1 MILWHVHLAFYH
13 FDVHTAFSLIF
24 SLHAF
29 FKTVTFSSRFILKLR
44 CGKKKYQKGLRTS
57 SFCKQQTRSRDPQW
71 ACTVRILRHL
81 FTVKQLAKSL
91 YLAYSAIGRN
101 LRLFRVVS
109 TYFLLSTVIQ
119 FKHTSSAYIHTF
131 FEMALALL
139 FCVIRSVPLS
149 FGQWTTLGGAD
160 LSCSRFWALLYMVM
174 WWFQRKL
181 ELGEAF
187 YQRRRIWRRA
197 RSWSLSSKE
206 KGLTS
211 EITEL
216 CLQKNSI
223 VIAKDWCAILVG
235 FI

>member
-1 MILWHVHLAFYH
+1 MWKEEISNAV
-13 FDVHTAFSLIF
+13 S
-24 SLHAF
+24 
-29 FKTVTFSSRFILKLR
+29 LKL
-44 CGKKKYQKGLRTS
+44 KGLRTS

-139 FCVIRSVPLS
+139 FCVNRSVP
-149 FGQWTTLGGAD
+149 
-160 LSCSRFWALLYMVM
+160 
-174 WWFQRKL
+174 
-181 ELGEAF
+181 
-187 YQRRRIWRRA
+187 RA
-197 RSWSLSSKE
+197 RFRAYCL
-206 KGLTS
+206 LDS
-211 EITEL
+211 ELRREG
-216 CLQKNSI
+216 QN
-223 VIAKDWCAILVG
+223 
-235 FI
+235 